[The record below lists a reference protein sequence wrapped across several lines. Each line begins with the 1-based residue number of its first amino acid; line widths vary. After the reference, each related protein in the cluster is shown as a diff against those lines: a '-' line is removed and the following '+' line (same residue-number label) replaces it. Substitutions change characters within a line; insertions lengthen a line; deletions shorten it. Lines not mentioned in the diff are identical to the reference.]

1 MATKKELAKDYLDRI
16 IRSELSPESIRKII
30 EEIKNLTYEGS
41 ENNISISDRVE
52 IVNNIKELLEEKGIS
67 KGIRTFSKG
76 GRLVEAR
83 SNDEFL
89 DLIDY
94 VLDQVKK

>member
-1 MATKKELAKDYLDRI
+1 MATKKDLAKGYLDRL
-16 IRSELSPESIRKII
+16 IRSNLSAETIREII

-41 ENNISISDRVE
+41 GNNISTSDRVE
-52 IVNNIKELLEEKGIS
+52 IVNNIKELLEEKGIY
-67 KGIRTFSKG
+67 KGVRTYSKG

-89 DLIDY
+89 DLVDY